1 MIKQL
6 TLLLACCM
14 AAPVFSMERTI
25 SLVKGDV
32 ENQNFNDT
40 DSYWVA
46 VTNNGGSTPSRSMPY
61 KTKKI
66 NIKGKIST
74 DKNKVAGYYTKILEL
89 AEKEQSNQPITGIA
103 FSALGCSNNAKKTLQ
118 DFTPRAI
125 KSVIEYFTKKTDSTI
140 TDIRFVIN
148 KKDSKILDEYTKN
161 LDQLS
166 NSHETTTYSLMPL
179 ESSDN
184 NTVCS
189 YTLSLPVKPSNKK
202 TVKPIDNTI
211 HHGALR
217 LPEHTNAITE
227 ESTEDD
233 ESGRSSE
240 PSDDEIPLEES
251 LEA

>member
-1 MIKQL
+1 
-6 TLLLACCM
+6 M
-14 AAPVFSMERTI
+14 ATPVFSIKRTI

-61 KTKKI
+61 RTKKI

-89 AEKEQSNQPITGIA
+89 AEKKQSNQPITGIA
-103 FSALGCSNNAKKTLQ
+103 FSALGCSNKAKKKLQ

-148 KKDSKILDEYTKN
+148 EKDSKILDEYTKN
-161 LDQLS
+161 LDVLS
-166 NSHETTTYSLMPL
+166 NSHETTTYFLMPL
-179 ESSDN
+179 EPSDS
-184 NTVCS
+184 NTVVRS

-217 LPEHTNAITE
+217 LPEHTNAMTE
-227 ESTEDD
+227 ESTEDNQS
-233 ESGRSSE
+233 EHSSE